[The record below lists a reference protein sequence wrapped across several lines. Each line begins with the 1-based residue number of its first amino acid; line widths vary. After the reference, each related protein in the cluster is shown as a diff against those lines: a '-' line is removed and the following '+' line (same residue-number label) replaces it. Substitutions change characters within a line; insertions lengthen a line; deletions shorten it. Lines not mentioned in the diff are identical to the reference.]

1 MNRKSTF
8 ILFGSFLVSLLWK
21 GFIVFS
27 ERVPFNADEAI
38 VALMAKHILQGERPI
53 FFYGQSYMGS
63 LDAYLIA
70 AGFALFGQHIWV
82 IRLVQ
87 ALLYLGFLYTLF
99 LVGKEAFDNEKIGVW
114 AVVLSAI
121 PVVNVTLY
129 TTITLGG
136 YGEALL
142 LGNLILLTALRLEKS
157 SSGWLVWGLGFW
169 IGLGVWCNAITLV
182 YSLPA
187 GIFVLVNWFKRR
199 DVLFFV
205 EKSALALLGVLFG
218 ALPLWIYAAQ
228 HGFFSLLADL
238 LGSPTVSDPY
248 PWIVKI
254 GMYLTWFILFAI
266 PVTWG
271 FRPPWSVDW
280 LVPPLIPFALVAWLA
295 VLVWIYRCLSQPS
308 SQRSH
313 WWLITGV
320 GWSLMFAYVFTQF
333 SKDPSGRYF
342 LPLYIPLILGAAHFM
357 VQSSV
362 PKWARMV
369 VFASLLTY
377 FIAGN
382 VVCAIRTPP
391 GFTSQ
396 FDATTRIDRQYEME
410 LIRFLQEQ
418 GETRGYTHYWVAYP
432 LAFESNETLIFV
444 PDLPYHLNLSY
455 TPRDNRY
462 EPYNCLVNESK
473 RVAYITT
480 QQTERLNA
488 LLRQQFA
495 AKGITWQEKSIGD
508 YLVFY
513 NLSHKITPAELV
525 IQEVAE
531 P

>member
-1 MNRKSTF
+1 MTKKSFF
-8 ILFGSFLVSLLWK
+8 IFFSSAFISLLWK
-21 GFIVFS
+21 GFIVFTD
-27 ERVPFNADEAI
+27 RVPFNADEAI
-38 VALMAKHILQGERPI
+38 VALMAKHILQGQRPI
-53 FFYGQSYMGS
+53 FFYGQGYMGS
-63 LDAYLIA
+63 LDAYFIA

-99 LVGKEAFDNEKIGVW
+99 LVGKEAFDNENVGLW

-129 TTITLGG
+129 TTITLGD
-136 YGEALL
+136 YGEALV

-187 GIFVLVNWFKRR
+187 VLYVLVHWFKRQ
-199 DVLFFV
+199 DALFFV
-205 EKSALALLGVLFG
+205 EKSALALFGVLIG
-218 ALPLWIYAAQ
+218 TLPLWIYAVQ

-238 LGSPTVSDPY
+238 LDSPTVSHPY
-248 PWIVKI
+248 PWIVKV
-254 GMYLTWFILFAI
+254 GMYLTWFILFAF

-280 LVPPLIPFALVAWLA
+280 LVPPLIPFALVSWLA
-295 VLVWIYRCLSQPS
+295 VLIWIYRCLSQS
-308 SQRSH
+308 SSERPQ

-320 GWSLMFAYVFTQF
+320 GWSLIFAYVFTDF
-333 SKDPSGRYF
+333 SKDPTGRYF
-342 LPLYIPLILGAAHFM
+342 LPMTVPFVLGAAHFF
-357 VQSSV
+357 VKGRT
-362 PKWARMV
+362 PKWTRVTALSV
-369 VFASLLTY
+369 LLVY
-377 FIAGN
+377 FLAGN
-382 VVCAIRTPP
+382 LACAQATPP

-396 FDATTRIDRQYEME
+396 IDSSTRIDHKYDHE
-410 LIRFLQEQ
+410 LIRFLQTQ

-432 LAFESNETLIFV
+432 LAFESDETLIFV
-444 PDLPYHLNLSY
+444 PALPYHLNLSY

-495 AKGITWQEKSIGD
+495 QKGITWQEKSIGD

-513 NLSHKITPAELV
+513 NLSRKITPDELV
-525 IQEVAE
+525 IQEVTE